1 MLYIYILYILYIY
14 YIYLYTYILT
24 QIYLCKGVFS
34 RFFGRDHKVA
44 LNMGTPLRTYQPGP
58 K

>member
-1 MLYIYILYILYIY
+1 MYIYIIYIYIIYIIYILYILIH
-14 YIYLYTYILT
+14 I
-24 QIYLCKGVFS
+24 QGVFS